1 MKYILK
7 ITILFALLLP
17 FSSCTEWLTIKPE
30 SEVVLEDYWKSET
43 HVTQSL
49 AGCYRSMLE
58 TGYMDRLLVWGE
70 VRSDNVVYGW
80 DMPYD
85 MARLAKWD
93 ITTGN
98 GYNSWGSFYTTINY
112 CNTLLH
118 YAPDVVGLDEN
129 FTESEL
135 RQVEAEAK
143 AIRALSYFYLV
154 RTFQEVPYVTTPSL
168 DDSQEYAVPKSTEDE
183 VLDAITEDLRFSLAH
198 ARDQFDIVEY
208 NRGLVTKNMVRA
220 LLADIAL
227 WRNDFTS
234 CINYC
239 NQIIATGSY
248 KLVEAEEMLSEVFYS
263 GNSTESIFELQFD
276 RDDNPSYTL
285 NSFYEYELALGY
297 FALSNNILSG
307 TSNLFSYKSG
317 PVTEGENDIRYQDFL
332 DLNYSAIADKY
343 PVFKYAG
350 FRYTFTNSNDE
361 EVSNYLNRYNAAN
374 WVVYRYSDIL
384 LMKSE
389 ALVQQQQFADALEL
403 VNQVYL
409 RSNVNEDG
417 TSVDSLKLE
426 YYSSYTAMESLV
438 LRERQRELMF
448 EGKRWFDLMRLARRN
463 QSTGDLLIYVAKKD
477 QNFSATKYKTMNSLY
492 LPISSSEMNANTALV
507 QNPFYQIDDDGTIT
521 N

>member
-1 MKYILK
+1 M
-7 ITILFALLLP
+7 TFLLQ
-17 FSSCTEWLTIKPE
+17 FTSCTEWLTIKPE

-49 AGCYRSMLE
+49 AGCYRSMMQ

-70 VRSDNVVYGW
+70 VRSDNVVFGW
-80 DMPYD
+80 DMPDD

-118 YAPDVVGLDEN
+118 YAPDVVNLDEN
-129 FTESEL
+129 FTVSEL
-135 RQVEAEAK
+135 HQVEAEAK

-168 DDSQEYAVPKSTEDE
+168 DDTQNYTVSKSTEDE
-183 VLDAITEDLRFSLAH
+183 ILNAITEDLLFSLTY

-227 WRNDFTS
+227 WRNDFAS

-239 NQIIATGSY
+239 NQIIASGSY
-248 KLVEAEEMLSEVFYS
+248 KLVEAEEMLAEVFYL

-276 RDDNPSYTL
+276 RDDNPSSTL
-285 NSFYEYELALGY
+285 NRFYEYESDLGF
-297 FALSNNILSG
+297 FALSNNILTG

-332 DLNYSAIADKY
+332 DLNYSVIADIY

-350 FRYTFTNSNDE
+350 FRYTFINGNDE
-361 EVSNYLNRYNAAN
+361 EISNYLNRYSAAN
-374 WVVYRYSDIL
+374 WIIYRYSDIL

-389 ALVQQQQFADALEL
+389 ALVQQKKFAEALEL

-409 RSNVNEDG
+409 RSNVDEEG
-417 TSVDSLKLE
+417 IPVDSLKID
-426 YYSSYTAMESLV
+426 YYSSFVAMESLV

-463 QSTGDLLIYVAKKD
+463 QSTGDLLFYVAKKD
-477 QNFSATKYKTMNSLY
+477 QSFSASKYKTMNSLY
-492 LPISSSEMNANTALV
+492 LPISSGEMKANTALV
-507 QNPFYQIDDDGTIT
+507 QNPFYQISDDGTIT
-521 N
+521 K